1 MDIMVGKKTFD
12 RIITS
17 LVVSSICLFSSCQI
31 RHYWGYDV
39 SNTSLSG
46 TYVCNQFVKDELVMS
61 DTLVLED
68 DGTYQIHTCMKY
80 HDLSNKDVYPTI
92 GVWETIGNT
101 ILLNSIFPCED
112 DSCFIKEIESD
123 SKDDNLIVIEMIQL
137 STGMPLADY
146 KVFSIY
152 DGDIDSIAATDK
164 SGRVAFSRD
173 HTSAIDVSD
182 PNGLRVISH
191 PRSGFIYRVYYRDCY
206 LRIHKNQ
213 KLIIKKD
220 TLYLRERGVVGYS
233 KFGLK
238 KYKTFEYPFVKVDEA
253 KKEEVPCTTP

>member
-1 MDIMVGKKTFD
+1 MIGKKTFNK
-12 RIITS
+12 IITS
-17 LVVSSICLFSSCQI
+17 FIIPVTCLVSSCQI
-31 RHYWGYDV
+31 YHYRGSDV
-39 SNTSLSG
+39 SNKSLSG
-46 TYVCNQFVKDELVMS
+46 TYVCNQFVKDELVTS
-61 DTLVLED
+61 DTLVLKD
-68 DGTYQIHTCMKY
+68 DGTYQSHTYLKY

-123 SKDDNLIVIEMIQL
+123 SEDDDLIVIEMIQL
-137 STGMPLADY
+137 STGMPLVDY

-152 DGDIDSIAATDK
+152 NEDIDSIAATDK
-164 SGRVAFSRD
+164 SGKVAFPRN

-182 PNGLRVISH
+182 PNGWRIIAP
-191 PRSGFIYRVYYRDCY
+191 PRRGFMYRIYYRDCY

-220 TLYLRERGVVGYS
+220 TLLLRERGVAGYS
-233 KFGLK
+233 KRGLK
-238 KYKTFEYPFVKVDEA
+238 KYKIYEYLFVKVD
-253 KKEEVPCTTP
+253 